1 MKYLISDDH
10 KIRKLFRRVEVF
22 IILTFT
28 LGAVLYADTF
38 HIWEHALSEIG
49 TTRTLKGTPNLL
61 ATTIITLGMILTNA
75 QLLEIAALY
84 RKNTHFPHHRIKS
97 IFMYMAGAGA
107 LISVF
112 PNNHFHLI
120 HSIGSGMM
128 IGPFYIIN
136 LLFLWE
142 RREDYAKVWFFL
154 LMSFLSISVLWYAAT
169 FFMNH
174 EYGNKTDRSK
184 ILCDQHPVCAPSTN
198 HICCKNPRNS
208 TDPSCSITTE
218 QL

>member
-1 MKYLISDDH
+1 MKHLISDDH
-10 KIRKLFRRVEVF
+10 KLRMLFRRVEVF

-28 LGAVLYADTF
+28 LGAVFYADNF

-61 ATTIITLGMILTNA
+61 ATTIIALGMILTNA

-84 RKNTHFPHHRIKS
+84 KKNPRFPHHQIKS
-97 IFMYMAGAGA
+97 IFMYMAGTGA

-142 RREDYAKVWFFL
+142 RKDDYSKLWFFL
-154 LMSFLSISVLWYAAT
+154 LMSFLSISVLWYAGT
-169 FFMNH
+169 FFMNLEIKQITQKFCVVSILFVLH
-174 EYGNKTDRSK
+174 QRTISPVK
-184 ILCDQHPVCAPSTN
+184 IPESHLTHHVA
-198 HICCKNPRNS
+198 
-208 TDPSCSITTE
+208 
-218 QL
+218 